1 MKHILVARVENKPG
15 VLNRVASLFRRRG
28 FNIDSLTVGETE
40 VPEISRMTIV
50 VDASRTDA
58 TRVVHNLYK
67 LVNVIAV
74 EDISEQPSVV
84 RDLVLL
90 KVNAD
95 ARTRPEIIQLT
106 QVFRGKVVDV
116 APESLILELTGEED
130 KIRSFIEVMRPF
142 GILEMVRT
150 GIVAMTRGSSPNGH
164 AVARGNG
171 SVV

>member
-50 VDASRTDA
+50 VDTSRTDA

-67 LVNVIAV
+67 LVNVIEV
-74 EDISEQPSVV
+74 EDITERPSVV

-90 KVNAD
+90 KVKAD

-106 QVFRGKVVDV
+106 EVFRGKVVDV
-116 APESLILELTGEED
+116 APDSLILELTGEEE

-164 AVARGNG
+164 VPLRGNG
-171 SVV
+171 AVV